1 MKKILFVCHG
11 NICRST
17 MAECV
22 FNDILERNSEKSIS
36 CDSAA
41 TSTEEIGNPVHYGTR
56 NVLQRHGIPV
66 GNHRARQI
74 TLQDYSDYDYFIFYI
89 NGIFIRIRNNITK
102 RTCYYWNYNCYII
115 CCTWINI

>member
-66 GNHRARQI
+66 GNHRARQM
-74 TLQDYSDYDYFIFYI
+74 TYQDYKDFDLLIGMDSA
-89 NGIFIRIRNNITK
+89 NIRNMTRIAGGDSENKIKKLLTF
-102 RTCYYWNYNCYII
+102 
-115 CCTWINI
+115 

>member
-1 MKKILFVCHG
+1 MKIYIIGPSGSGKTTLANKLSEKYNTENYELDCLVYDDDHDHVK
-11 NICRST
+11 RSDK
-17 MAECV
+17 EIEKL

-66 GNHRARQI
+66 GNHRARQM
-74 TLQDYSDYDYFIFYI
+74 TLQDYKDFDLL
-89 NGIFIRIRNNITK
+89 
-102 RTCYYWNYNCYII
+102 
-115 CCTWINI
+115 